1 MLYLFQHVGRVAP
14 RLDLHFAGYAVSI
27 DDFSDFKKFLF
38 HFASFSEMYYEK
50 LPRQAMRFP
59 GQSEFAF
66 QLLNLRFLAASDFFL
81 RLTLGFS

>member
-1 MLYLFQHVGRVAP
+1 M
-14 RLDLHFAGYAVSI
+14 SI